1 MKHLKIFFLTFLC
14 ILFYSVPIMAKDTSN
29 TVTIETFEDGSY
41 MESTI
46 EESPDLLPFSTS
58 STKSGR
64 KTSTY
69 KSSSGK
75 TIWSVTV
82 TGTFTYNGS
91 SAKCTKA
98 TVSTTCPNNNW
109 KITKTSAAKSNAA
122 ASATATAKKYQ
133 DGSYIQSLTRTVKLT
148 CSKSGKLS

>member
-29 TVTIETFEDGSY
+29 TVIIETFEDGSY

-46 EESPDLLPFSTS
+46 EENPNLLPFSTS

-98 TVSTTCPNNNW
+98 TVSTTCPSNNW
-109 KITKTSAAKSNAA
+109 KIAKTSAAKSNAT
-122 ASATATAKKYQ
+122 ASATATAKQYQ
-133 DGSYIQSLTRTVKLT
+133 NGSYMRSLTRTVKLT